1 MDSDIKKK
9 YMKAGKIARRAL
21 DLGVEEC
28 KPGVSYFD
36 LSEKI
41 EEYIYDKGAKMA
53 FPVNISVD
61 EIGAHYT
68 PYPDDGKVFKK
79 GDVVKVDVGCHIDG
93 YIADNAMTKELG
105 TSKHDGVIKAAE
117 EGLDIAMK
125 TLRPGMKSGDIGQ
138 NIETVIRSRGYRPI
152 ENLTGH
158 EVSKYSLHSGTSIP
172 NVSRGR
178 DKIKTGMVLAI
189 EPFATKG
196 KGRVKDWKKSEIY
209 RLLEPRNLKGDDLEF
224 YNWMKKEFDR
234 LPFASHWCRDYS
246 SEYKNKLNR
255 LKRFRTVM
263 DYPVLIEEKKGIVSQ
278 REHTAIVTSSGA
290 KITTKARR

>member
-1 MDSDIKKK
+1 
-9 YMKAGKIARRAL
+9 MKAGKIAREAL

-28 KPGVSYFD
+28 EPGVTYFD

-105 TSKHDGVIKAAE
+105 TSKHDGLIKAAE

-125 TLRPGMKSGDIGQ
+125 TLRPGMKSGDIGK
-138 NIETVIRSRGYRPI
+138 NIESIIRSRGYRPI

-178 DKIKTGMVLAI
+178 DRIKTGMVLAI
-189 EPFATKG
+189 EPFATNG

-224 YNWMKKEFDR
+224 YNWIKEEFDR
-234 LPFASHWCRDYS
+234 LPFASHWCSDYS
-246 SEYKNKLNR
+246 SDYKKKLNR
-255 LKRFRTVM
+255 LKRFGTVM
-263 DYPVLIEEKKGIVSQ
+263 DYPVLIEEKKGLVSQ

-290 KITTKARR
+290 KITTEARR

>member
-1 MDSDIKKK
+1 MDSEIKKK
-9 YMKAGKIARRAL
+9 YKKAGKIARGAL
-21 DLGVEEC
+21 DLGIEEC
-28 KPGVSYFD
+28 KPGVEYFD

-41 EEYIYDKGAKMA
+41 EEYIYDKGARMA

-93 YIADNAMTKELG
+93 YIADNAATKELK
-105 TSKHDGVIKAAE
+105 TNRYDGVIKAAE
-117 EGLDIAMK
+117 EGLDIALK
-125 TLRPGMKSGDIGQ
+125 TLRPGMKSGDIGK
-138 NIETVIRSRGYRPI
+138 NIESIIRSRGYRPI

-189 EPFATKG
+189 EPFATEG
-196 KGRVKDWKKSEIY
+196 KGRVKDYKDSEIY
-209 RLLEPRNLKGDDLEF
+209 RLLKPRNIKGDDLEF
-224 YNWMKKEFDR
+224 HEWIKEEFDE
-234 LPFASHWCRDYS
+234 LPFASHWCREYSKDY
-246 SEYKNKLNR
+246 KKKLNR
-255 LKRFRTVM
+255 LQRFGTVM
-263 DYPVLIEEKKGIVSQ
+263 QYPVLIEEKKGIVSQ

-290 KITTKARR
+290 EITTKV